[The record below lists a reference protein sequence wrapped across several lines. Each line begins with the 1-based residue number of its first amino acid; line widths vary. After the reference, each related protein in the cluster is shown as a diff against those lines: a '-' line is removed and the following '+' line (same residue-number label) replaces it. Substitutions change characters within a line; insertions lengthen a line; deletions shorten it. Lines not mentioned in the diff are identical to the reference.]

1 MTQSRNNHY
10 VPRWYQEGFFEP
22 GGNTLAYLDLTP
34 PTHKLPDGRVVS
46 GRSRFK
52 SSTPQCFVQRDLYST
67 FFGVQVNDEIERKLF
82 GAVDTDGAPA
92 VKAFMGSDPIEWHR
106 HFQTLFTYV
115 DIQKMRTPK
124 GLAWLRAQYPELSQN
139 ELMFEMQGVQMLNCT
154 IWTEGVREIVSAED
168 SDVKFIVTDSPV
180 TVYNPAIAP
189 TGRGDHD
196 PSIRLKGS
204 QTIFPL
210 NRDFCLILTNLE
222 YAKDPSENPLERRTF
237 ARNFRASMVRTDTF
251 IRTRKL
257 AAADVLSINAILKA
271 CAHRYVAAGREEW
284 LHPEQQAPNEWQE
297 LGAPLRP
304 PQEGL
309 WNFGG
314 EIFAKLN
321 DGRVLYQDE
330 FGRTEKPYEALQKT
344 LGAPGDNDF
353 CGCGSGRAQKYCCRP
368 IPVHLRPSWTEL
380 SIRERN
386 LALCRAAKDI
396 IGFGPDVSWAEVRKA
411 MTDERISR
419 LYGVFTAFWPL
430 ETDLLQLLPKPD
442 GRPRAVY
449 SGVIHPEL
457 INEFAVGAS
466 LYFGE
471 LLIIHPFV
479 HAGAVNKEY
488 SPVDNPRIYR
498 QEILK
503 ALSLLFTLEP
513 LIYLGLVNLV
523 PNPGAFDHHL
533 QMQTMQMAEQRSAGR
548 LPDLNPQDRAFKV
561 MDAERRRS
569 QMLAPPDALK
579 ARLLKSGFDVAGIS
593 AEEVSQAI
601 EQLKLAD
608 PLVSLQPDSLGGGQG
623 GGVLNMFQL
632 QPNFEMALYLAQ
644 ATGSVVVTDSA
655 HRWAEILDALLR
667 RGVDP
672 HGGLGDLVC
681 RLEKAS
687 FAFPQDEMDV
697 FRLALDG
704 SLAAY
709 PPLLHEAGKYLT
721 GLKTRASKPNY
732 EAGLA
737 GRFSALHVS
746 AQSFISKRDAP
757 KVIGR
762 MKVAAPVQGIYDPTV
777 NRLLL
782 MSNAEHYLDRTPM
795 AFFLEPR

>member
-22 GGNTLAYLDLTP
+22 GGNTLAYLDLAP
-34 PTHKLPDGRVVS
+34 PTHKLPDGRVVA

-52 SSTPQCFVQRDLYST
+52 SSTSQCFVQRDLYST
-67 FFGVQVNDEIERKLF
+67 FFGAEVNDEIERKLF
-82 GAVDTDGAPA
+82 GAIDTQGAPA
-92 VKAFMGSDPIEWHR
+92 VKAFMGSDPVEWHR
-106 HFQTLFTYV
+106 HFETLFNYI
-115 DIQKMRTPK
+115 DIQKVRTPK

-180 TVYNPAIAP
+180 TVYNPAMVPA
-189 TGRGDHD
+189 GRDDHD

-210 NRDFCLILTNLE
+210 GRDFCLILTNLE
-222 YAKDPSENPLERRTF
+222 YAKDPNENPLEKRTF
-237 ARNFRASMVRTDTF
+237 ARNYRGSMVRTDAF

-271 CAHRYVAAGREEW
+271 RAHRYIAAGREEW
-284 LHPEQQAPNEWQE
+284 LYPEQQAPNEWRE

-304 PQEGL
+304 PHEGL

-330 FGRTEKPYEALQKT
+330 FGRTEKPYEALQKKP
-344 LGAPGDNDF
+344 GAPRDNEP
-353 CGCGSGRAQKYCCRP
+353 CGCGSGRAHKSCCRP
-368 IPVHLRPSWTEL
+368 IPAHLRPSWSEL

-386 LALCRAAKDI
+386 LALYRAAKDI
-396 IGFGPDVSWAEVRKA
+396 MGVGPGVSWADVRKA

-449 SGVIHPEL
+449 SGMIHPEL
-457 INEFAVGAS
+457 INEFAVSAG

-479 HAGAVNKEY
+479 HAGAMNKDY

-503 ALSLLFTLEP
+503 ALLLLFTLAP
-513 LIYLGLVNLV
+513 LIDLGLVNLV

-533 QMQTMQMAEQRSAGR
+533 QIQTMRMAEQRSAGR
-548 LPDLNPQDRAFKV
+548 LPDLNARDRAFKV
-561 MDAERRRS
+561 MQADMRRS
-569 QMLAPPDALK
+569 QMLAPPDGLK
-579 ARLLKSGFDVAGIS
+579 AELLKNGFDVAGVGA
-593 AEEVSQAI
+593 AEISQAL

-608 PLVSLQPDSLGGGQG
+608 PLVSLQPDSLGGGEG
-623 GGVLNMFQL
+623 GGVLNMMQL

-644 ATGSVVVTDSA
+644 ATGSTIVTDSA
-655 HRWAEILDALLR
+655 QRWAEILDALLR

-672 HGGLGDLVC
+672 HGGLGELVA
-681 RLEKAS
+681 RLEQAS

-697 FRLALDG
+697 GRLAFDG
-704 SLAAY
+704 TLAAY
-709 PPLLHEAGKYLT
+709 PPLLREACKYLA
-721 GLKTRASKPNY
+721 GLRTRAPKPNY
-732 EAGLA
+732 ETGLA
-737 GRFSALHVS
+737 GRFKSLHAS
-746 AQSFISKRDAP
+746 AQSAIAKREIP
-757 KVIGR
+757 HVIGR
-762 MKVAAPVQGIYDPTV
+762 MRVAAPAQGIYDPTI

-782 MSNAEHYLDRTPM
+782 MSNAEHHLDRTPM

>member
-22 GGNTLAYLDLTP
+22 DSNSLAYLDLTP
-34 PTHKLPDGRVVS
+34 PTHKLASGRVVT
-46 GRSRFK
+46 GRARFK
-52 SSTPQCFVQRDLYST
+52 SFTSQCFVQRDLYST
-67 FFGVQVNDEIERKLF
+67 FFGAEVNDEIERKLF
-82 GAVDTDGAPA
+82 GDIDTQGAPA
-92 VKAFMGSDPIEWHR
+92 VKAFMGADPVEWHR

-115 DIQKMRTPK
+115 DIQKVRTPK

-180 TVYNPAIAP
+180 TVYNSAITP
-189 TGRGDHD
+189 VGRDDHD

-210 NRDFCLILTNLE
+210 SRDFCLILTNLE
-222 YAKDPSENPLERRTF
+222 YAKDPNEDPLERRTF
-237 ARNFRASMVRTDTF
+237 ARNYRASMVRTDAF
-251 IRTRKL
+251 IRSRKL
-257 AAADVLSINAILKA
+257 AAPDVRSINAILKA
-271 CAHRYVAAGREEW
+271 RAHRYIAAGREEW
-284 LHPEQQAPNEWQE
+284 LYPERQSPSRWRE
-297 LGAPLRP
+297 LGEALRP
-304 PQEGL
+304 PHESL
-309 WNFGG
+309 WHFGG
-314 EIFAKLN
+314 EIFAKLD

-330 FGRTEKPYEALQKT
+330 FGRTEKPYEALQK
-344 LGAPGDNDF
+344 APGSPRDNDT
-353 CGCGSGRAQKYCCRP
+353 CGCGSERAYKVCCRP
-368 IPVHLRPSWTEL
+368 IPAHLRPSWTEL
-380 SIRERN
+380 SVRERN
-386 LALCRAAKDI
+386 LALYRAAKDI
-396 IGFGPDVSWAEVRKA
+396 MGVGPGVAWNDVRKA

-449 SGVIHPEL
+449 SGMIHPEL
-457 INEFAVGAS
+457 INEFAVAAG

-479 HAGAVNKEY
+479 HAGTLRKEV
-488 SPVDNPRIYR
+488 SPVENPSAYR

-503 ALSLLFTLEP
+503 ALLMLFTLAP
-513 LIYLGLVNLV
+513 LIDLGLVNLI
-523 PNPGAFDHHL
+523 PNPGVFDHHL
-533 QMQTMQMAEQRSAGR
+533 QEQTMRMAQQRSTGLRPR
-548 LPDLNPQDRAFKV
+548 LDPQDRSFKV
-561 MDAERRRS
+561 MEADMRRS
-569 QMLAPPDALK
+569 QMLAPVEGLK
-579 ARLLKSGFDVAGIS
+579 AQLRKNGLDVTGIS
-593 AEEVSQAI
+593 TAEISQAM
-601 EQLKLAD
+601 EQIKLAD
-608 PLVSLQPDSLGGGQG
+608 PLVSLQPDSLGGGKD
-623 GGVLNMFQL
+623 GGVLNMMQL

-644 ATGSVVVTDSA
+644 ATGSAIVTDSA
-655 HRWAEILDALLR
+655 HRWGEILDALLR

-672 HGGLGDLVC
+672 HSGLGDLVA
-681 RLEKAS
+681 RLEQAS

-697 FRLALDG
+697 GHLVLDET
-704 SLAAY
+704 LEAY
-709 PPLLHEAGKYLT
+709 PPLLHDARKYLT
-721 GLKTRASKPNY
+721 GLRTRAPKPNY
-732 EAGLA
+732 EAGLV
-737 GRFSALHVS
+737 GRFSALHASGQS
-746 AQSFISKRDAP
+746 AIAKRDISN
-757 KVIGR
+757 VIGR